1 MYKILLVDDEI
12 LVRDAIRENIDWK
25 SLDCELVGDCENGR
39 QAVEFVQSHKV
50 DVVLTDICMPYMD
63 GMELSEF
70 LHDNYPDILI
80 VIFSGFGEFEYAK
93 KAIRY
98 NVSEYMLKPV
108 TAMELTKVLRNM
120 KEKLDSRKKEQK
132 KMESLSQTSKDYHK
146 NVDVI
151 RSKALETLVNCTRDV
166 QVSLL
171 ELKKL
176 GISFDC
182 SSYRVAVFDMDT
194 YSEMYQVDMHKQQES
209 ALMSFVLFNIS
220 NEIVTR
226 ENAGVAYQ
234 EGSNRVCIIFTGCR
248 SREFG
253 DKIHSICQEIQQKVK
268 EVIGIETSI
277 GIGSWVRSPQELVYS
292 YKLAE
297 KAIGYRYLLGG
308 SLLFDMDTYSE
319 MYQVDMHKQQ
329 ESALMSFVLFNIG
342 NEIVTRENA
351 GVAYQEGSN
360 RVCIIFTGCRSRE
373 FGDKIHS
380 ICQEIQ
386 QKVKEVIGIET
397 SIGIG
402 SWVRSP
408 QELVYSYK
416 LAEKAIGYRYL
427 LGGSLLLDM
436 EEKKTDNSINLIKSL
451 ETLTEEIK
459 VGNRQ
464 KVTEILE
471 QIEHEIKGAL
481 VEKSYACIY
490 LQQVIRAIG
499 NTCQS
504 LSDDPEKIIAQRE
517 KLLKEVS
524 QAKTFDKAVT
534 LVKEYAEGVFE
545 SLQDLNSSS
554 GQRQGMMA
562 MDYIR
567 KNYMDP
573 DLSLN
578 SICSYLNISTSYFS
592 TIFKEMTGE
601 TFIESLTRIRME
613 KAKELLENTTLKN
626 YEIAEKVGFS
636 DPHYFG
642 ISFKKMTGKTPTE
655 YAREKRR

>member
-1 MYKILLVDDEI
+1 MQVLLIRKAVTGYA
-12 LVRDAIRENIDWK
+12 LYLQDANPEN
-25 SLDCELVGDCENGR
+25 
-39 QAVEFVQSHKV
+39 
-50 DVVLTDICMPYMD
+50 
-63 GMELSEF
+63 SETK
-70 LHDNYPDILI
+70 YI
-80 VIFSGFGEFEYAK
+80 VSA
-93 KAIRY
+93 
-98 NVSEYMLKPV
+98 
-108 TAMELTKVLRNM
+108 
-120 KEKLDSRKKEQK
+120 RK
-132 KMESLSQTSKDYHK
+132 
-146 NVDVI
+146 
-151 RSKALETLVNCTRDV
+151 
-166 QVSLL
+166 
-171 ELKKL
+171 
-176 GISFDC
+176 
-182 SSYRVAVFDMDT
+182 
-194 YSEMYQVDMHKQQES
+194 
-209 ALMSFVLFNIS
+209 
-220 NEIVTR
+220 
-226 ENAGVAYQ
+226 
-234 EGSNRVCIIFTGCR
+234 
-248 SREFG
+248 
-253 DKIHSICQEIQQKVK
+253 IQQKVK

-308 SLLFDMDTYSE
+308 SLLF
-319 MYQVDMHKQQ
+319 
-329 ESALMSFVLFNIG
+329 
-342 NEIVTRENA
+342 
-351 GVAYQEGSN
+351 
-360 RVCIIFTGCRSRE
+360 
-373 FGDKIHS
+373 
-380 ICQEIQ
+380 
-386 QKVKEVIGIET
+386 
-397 SIGIG
+397 
-402 SWVRSP
+402 
-408 QELVYSYK
+408 
-416 LAEKAIGYRYL
+416 
-427 LGGSLLLDM
+427 DM

-601 TFIESLTRIRME
+601 NICRITYQDQNGE
-613 KAKELLENTTLKN
+613 GEGTPGEYNAKEL
-626 YEIAEKVGFS
+626 
-636 DPHYFG
+636 
-642 ISFKKMTGKTPTE
+642 
-655 YAREKRR
+655 

>member
-25 SLDCELVGDCENGR
+25 GLDCELVGDCENGR
-39 QAVEFVQSHKV
+39 QAVEFVQNHEV
-50 DVVLTDICMPYMD
+50 DIVLTDICMPYMD

-108 TAMELTKVLRNM
+108 TAMELTKVIENM
-120 KEKLDSRKKEQK
+120 KEKVDARKKKQK
-132 KMESLSQTSKDYHK
+132 KMESLAQTSQDYHK

-171 ELKKL
+171 ELEKL
-176 GISFDC
+176 GIRFDC
-182 SSYRVAVFDMDT
+182 PSFRIAVFDMDT
-194 YSEMYQVDMHKQQES
+194 YSDIYQVDMHKQQES
-209 ALMSFVLFNIS
+209 ALMSFVLFNVS

-234 EGSNRVCIIFTGCR
+234 EGSNRICVIFTGNR
-248 SREFG
+248 SREFRE
-253 DKIHSICQEIQQKVK
+253 KIHSICQEIQQKVK

-277 GIGSWVRSPQELVYS
+277 GIGSWVRLPQELIYS
-292 YKLAE
+292 YRLAE

-308 SLLFDMDTYSE
+308 
-319 MYQVDMHKQQ
+319 
-329 ESALMSFVLFNIG
+329 N
-342 NEIVTRENA
+342 
-351 GVAYQEGSN
+351 
-360 RVCIIFTGCRSRE
+360 
-373 FGDKIHS
+373 
-380 ICQEIQ
+380 
-386 QKVKEVIGIET
+386 
-397 SIGIG
+397 
-402 SWVRSP
+402 
-408 QELVYSYK
+408 
-416 LAEKAIGYRYL
+416 
-427 LGGSLLLDM
+427 LLLDM
-436 EEKKTDNSINLIKSL
+436 EEKQTDKSINLIKPL
-451 ETLTEEIK
+451 EELTDEIK
-459 VGNRQ
+459 AGNRQ
-464 KVTEILE
+464 RVTEILN
-471 QIEHEIKGAL
+471 QIEEEIKGAM

-504 LSDDPEKIIAQRE
+504 LSDDPEKIIAERE
-517 KLLKEVS
+517 KLLKSVS
-524 QAKTFDKAVT
+524 QAKTFDDAAV
-534 LVKEYAEGVFE
+534 LVKEYAGSVFD
-545 SLQDLNSSS
+545 SLKDLNSSS
-554 GQRQGMMA
+554 SQKQGILA

-567 KNYMDP
+567 NNYMDP

-601 TFIESLTRIRME
+601 TFVEVLTRTRME
-613 KAKELLENTTLKN
+613 KAKELLENTTMKN

-642 ISFKKMTGKTPTE
+642 IAFKKITGKTPTE